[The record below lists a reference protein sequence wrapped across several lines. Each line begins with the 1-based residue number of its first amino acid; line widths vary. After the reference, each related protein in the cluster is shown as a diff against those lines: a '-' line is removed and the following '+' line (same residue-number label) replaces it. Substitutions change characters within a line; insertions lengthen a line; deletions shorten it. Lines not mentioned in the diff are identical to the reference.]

1 MQIQVQKQLISV
13 LADFYSELTSN

>member
-1 MQIQVQKQLISV
+1 MQIQVQQQLISV